1 MVSLVPPHHPNT
13 CASIL
18 RTWPGFLLQKKK
30 NEMTTEETRG
40 SKSCVSPRG
49 KTKGD
54 ACGCGA
60 NILHALCTHFLSAQ
74 TAFTETKYRSFS
86 PLLPARLDPPLL
98 LLRYQYG
105 IINRKKKTTRTHTV
119 ALPNQQQGKHRTP
132 PPPPQEKRKVTKLGR
147 LIRENTAH
155 IRR

>member
-1 MVSLVPPHHPNT
+1 MRNASVVSLVPPHHPNT

-18 RTWPGFLLQKKK
+18 RTWPGFLLRKKK

-86 PLLPARLDPPLL
+86 PLPPARLDPPLL

-105 IINRKKKTTRTHTV
+105 IINRKKKKHTHTYSSF
-119 ALPNQQQGKHRTP
+119 AESATGKTQDPTSTP
-132 PPPPQEKRKVTKLGR
+132 PRKK
-147 LIRENTAH
+147 ESN
-155 IRR
+155 